1 MYRTVS
7 CLVDYTLVC
16 YVQDSVISC
25 GLHFGLLFTGQCH
38 FLWITLWSV
47 MYRTVSFLV
56 DYTLVC
62 NVQDSV
68 ISYGL
73 QFDLY
78 DLQCTG
84 YRIVKGD
91 GDAGLSV
98 YLIHSIPL
106 VLSAV
111 QVQ

>member
-1 MYRTVS
+1 MY
-7 CLVDYTLVC
+7 
-16 YVQDSVISC
+16 
-25 GLHFGLLFTGQCH
+25 G
-38 FLWITLWSV
+38 
-47 MYRTVSFLV
+47 TVSFLV
-56 DYTLVC
+56 DHTLIC
-62 NVQDSV
+62 NIQDSV

-78 DLQCTG
+78 DLLCNW

-91 GDAGLSV
+91 ADAGLSV

-111 QVQ
+111 QV